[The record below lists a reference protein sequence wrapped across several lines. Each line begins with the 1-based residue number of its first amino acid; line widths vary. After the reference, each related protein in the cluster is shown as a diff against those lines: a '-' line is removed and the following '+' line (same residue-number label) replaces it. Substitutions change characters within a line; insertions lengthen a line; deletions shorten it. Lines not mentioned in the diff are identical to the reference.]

1 MPWIKVLN
9 SLIQGRKLLPL
20 SDLRGL
26 HSMKELP
33 KKIGNLIHLKWLS
46 LRGGGITRLPKSMGK
61 LFNLLIL
68 DMHDSLLKGYPIQFE
83 YYMNRNIYMVIKS
96 WFWAFFQ
103 GVGQL
108 ANLQI
113 LDIRWGD
120 CLKDDG
126 LGKLKTRQDPML
138 SLEKL
143 PNLKILK
150 GSLNSSL

>member
-1 MPWIKVLN
+1 MN

-68 DMHDSLLKGYPIQFE
+68 DMRDSLLKGYPIQFE
-83 YYMNRNIYMVIKS
+83 YCMNRNIYMVIKS
-96 WFWAFFQ
+96 WFWAFFS
-103 GVGQL
+103 GCWPASKPSNFRYKVGWL
-108 ANLQI
+108 FKG
-113 LDIRWGD
+113 RWFR
-120 CLKDDG
+120 KTENTARSNVKS
-126 LGKLKTRQDPML
+126 GKVTKLEDP
-138 SLEKL
+138 
-143 PNLKILK
+143 
-150 GSLNSSL
+150 